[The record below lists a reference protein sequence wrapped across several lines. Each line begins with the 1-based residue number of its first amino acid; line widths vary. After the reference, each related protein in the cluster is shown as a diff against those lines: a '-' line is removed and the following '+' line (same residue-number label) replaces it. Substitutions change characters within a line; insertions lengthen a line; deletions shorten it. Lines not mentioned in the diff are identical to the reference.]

1 MAINNVALESL
12 KYRWV
17 VMGVWFTSAVT
28 GFMVAS
34 TLGILLPSISEEFGL
49 SPSQQGMLGSSA
61 FFGNLLLAIP
71 LSWWTSRYGPKIL
84 TAVTLTLGTLF
95 IFVQGVAPAFFVL
108 VIGRMGF
115 GITILARE
123 PARAHLLR
131 QWFSPHEVVI
141 ANSISNMLFG
151 IIVGGGL
158 VITPILLNNVGLDW
172 RTTYYVFG
180 AIFIMFT
187 VLWIVL
193 GREREVPPQVERTE
207 QAEQV
212 PHNLLVSAFRY
223 RDLWVAGLGFTGAT
237 FTWSAFLSFYP
248 TLMLSEYDVSLKW
261 SGAVLALG
269 VLMGGVSGMAMAR
282 YISANGGRRF
292 VLVVFGILMASTYF
306 GMVMVDSIPM
316 LILLNVLNG
325 IAWGFFPI
333 LYSVP
338 FTLPGIRVREAAIGV
353 SLIAVCM
360 SLGSASGPLAAGFLQ
375 EALGDLRIALVILSV
390 TGLSL
395 SLAGIFLRPE
405 GSRVITQAT
414 EPASA

>member
-1 MAINNVALESL
+1 
-12 KYRWV
+12 
-17 VMGVWFTSAVT
+17 
-28 GFMVAS
+28 
-34 TLGILLPSISEEFGL
+34 
-49 SPSQQGMLGSSA
+49 
-61 FFGNLLLAIP
+61 
-71 LSWWTSRYGPKIL
+71 
-84 TAVTLTLGTLF
+84 
-95 IFVQGVAPAFFVL
+95 
-108 VIGRMGF
+108 
-115 GITILARE
+115 
-123 PARAHLLR
+123 
-131 QWFSPHEVVI
+131 
-141 ANSISNMLFG
+141 
-151 IIVGGGL
+151 
-158 VITPILLNNVGLDW
+158 
-172 RTTYYVFG
+172 
-180 AIFIMFT
+180 
-187 VLWIVL
+187 
-193 GREREVPPQVERTE
+193 
-207 QAEQV
+207 
-212 PHNLLVSAFRY
+212 
-223 RDLWVAGLGFTGAT
+223 
-237 FTWSAFLSFYP
+237 
-248 TLMLSEYDVSLKW
+248 
-261 SGAVLALG
+261 
-269 VLMGGVSGMAMAR
+269 MAMAR